1 MPPTKLSFAEG
12 PLPSTAFLILVS
24 LADADAHGY
33 QLRKELLARSHGS
46 IDLDP
51 GSLYRLIFRLHEDG
65 LIEDSGGDDSRRRS
79 YHLTT
84 LGRRVLKSET
94 ERMAGLVAQA
104 QSVRAVR
111 ARKA

>member
-1 MPPTKLSFAEG
+1 MPPTKLSFVDG

-33 QLRKELLARSHGS
+33 QLRKELLERSSGT

-65 LIEDSGGDDSRRRS
+65 LIEDTGGEDSRRRS
-79 YHLTT
+79 YRITGQ
-84 LGRRVLKSET
+84 GRRVLKSET
-94 ERMAGLVAQA
+94 ERMASLVAQA
-104 QSVRAVR
+104 RSIRHTVSRR
-111 ARKA
+111 S

>member
-24 LADADAHGY
+24 LADNKAHGY
-33 QLRKELLARSHGS
+33 QLRKELMERSNGS

-65 LIEDSGGDDSRRRS
+65 LIEDSGGEDSRRRS
-79 YHLTT
+79 YRITA
-84 LGRRVLKSET
+84 LGRRVLRAET
-94 ERMAGLVAQA
+94 DRMSGLVAQA

>member
-1 MPPTKLSFAEG
+1 MPPTKLSFADG

-33 QLRKELLARSHGS
+33 QLRKELLERSNGA

-51 GSLYRLIFRLHEDG
+51 GSLYRLIFRLHEDR
-65 LIEDSGGDDSRRRS
+65 LIEDSGGDDTRRRS
-79 YHLTT
+79 YRLTT
-84 LGRRVLKSET
+84 LGRRVLKAET
-94 ERMAGLVAQA
+94 DRMAGLVAQA
-104 QSVRAVR
+104 RSVRLAR

>member
-1 MPPTKLSFAEG
+1 MPPTRTSFADG

-33 QLRKELLARSHGS
+33 QLRKELLERSNGA

-65 LIEDSGGDDSRRRS
+65 LIEDSGGEDSRRRS
-79 YHLTT
+79 YHLTA
-84 LGRRVLKSET
+84 LGKRVLKAET
-94 ERMAGLVAQA
+94 RRMAGLVAQA
-104 QSVRAVR
+104 QSVRL
-111 ARKA
+111 ARTRKV

>member
-1 MPPTKLSFAEG
+1 MPPTKLSFVDG

-33 QLRKELLARSHGS
+33 QLRKDLLDRSNGS

-65 LIEDSGGDDSRRRS
+65 LIEDRGGDDSRRRS
-79 YHLTT
+79 YRITA
-84 LGRRVLKSET
+84 LGKRVLKSET
-94 ERMAGLVAQA
+94 ERMASLVTQA
-104 QSVRAVR
+104 RTVRAVR
-111 ARKA
+111 ARKT